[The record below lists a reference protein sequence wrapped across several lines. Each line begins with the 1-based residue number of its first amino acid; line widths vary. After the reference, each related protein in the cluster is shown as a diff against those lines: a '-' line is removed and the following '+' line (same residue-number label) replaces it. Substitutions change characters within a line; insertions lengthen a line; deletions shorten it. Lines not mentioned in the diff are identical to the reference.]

1 MTTTQLWILLI
12 GLKSSY
18 LETFGK
24 LNFISSFSL
33 KKKSLIKMSY
43 GKIMNK
49 CRLSRPD
56 RYTNRYINISLPTY
70 LPHTVHFPFS
80 VQLMTMTSEAVL
92 LFSVHKPT
100 KQERWF
106 IYLAINHL
114 FTFRW
119 VRRRVQSKDR
129 RRDLHLSL
137 GSNREAYRL
146 QRWPLEPVCLGL
158 CYTAHPLLHCGL
170 NNIIKNGHQRTH
182 CKQII
187 LLGAWRTN

>member
-1 MTTTQLWILLI
+1 MAKLWINAVFPVPIDTQIDILI
-12 GLKSSY
+12 
-18 LETFGK
+18 FP
-24 LNFISSFSL
+24 SL
-33 KKKSLIKMSY
+33 RIYHTLSIFLFRF
-43 GKIMNK
+43 NWWQWHL
-49 CRLSRPD
+49 RLFFFFRCTSPQSR
-56 RYTNRYINISLPTY
+56 RGT
-70 LPHTVHFPFS
+70 
-80 VQLMTMTSEAVL
+80 
-92 LFSVHKPT
+92 
-100 KQERWF
+100 WF